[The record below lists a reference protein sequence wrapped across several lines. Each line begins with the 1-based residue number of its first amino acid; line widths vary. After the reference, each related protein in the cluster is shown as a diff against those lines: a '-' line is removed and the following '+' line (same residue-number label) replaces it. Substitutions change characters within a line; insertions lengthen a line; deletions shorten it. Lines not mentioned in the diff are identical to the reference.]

1 MAATDVTGTLN
12 KLLRGEIA
20 ATETYNMA
28 LDKLKDDPAF
38 GQLQSIRDEHR
49 TIANTWRQHIHSH
62 GGKPDQDSGLWGYFA
77 KTVEGGAQLFGKA
90 AALKALKEGEEQG
103 ISDYESALKAGLPA
117 DCQALAQQ
125 MITKTRTHIATLDS
139 LMAS

>member
-1 MAATDVTGTLN
+1 MATAPVDTLN

-20 ATETYNMA
+20 ATETYNQA
-28 LDKLKDDPAF
+28 LERLKDDPAF
-38 GQLQSIRDEHR
+38 GQLQKIRDEHR
-49 TIANTWRQHIHSH
+49 TIANTWRQHVHQH

-77 KTVEGGAQLFGKA
+77 KTVEGGATLFGKA

-103 ISDYESALKAGLPA
+103 ISDYESALKTGDLPA
-117 DCQALAQQ
+117 DCQALIQQ
-125 MITKTRTHIATLDS
+125 LLPQTRAHIQTLDT

>member
-1 MAATDVTGTLN
+1 MATDVTTTLN

-49 TIANTWRQHIHSH
+49 TIANTWRQHIHTH

-103 ISDYESALKAGLPA
+103 ISDYESALKDPALPA
-117 DCQALAQQ
+117 DCRALIEQ
-125 MITKTRTHIATLDS
+125 MLPKTRAHIQTLDQ